1 MVLEPLLLKRR
12 ATSGE
17 ASMHPKQTGG
27 PSLKNLRIKIQ
38 ESNFDVSDELA
49 TLRNGQPGVGAVASF
64 VGIVR
69 DLNDD
74 LSVSTMHLEHYP
86 GMTEKAIEAIA
97 HEANERWQLAGVTVI
112 HRVGLL
118 KPLDQIVLVAVA
130 SAHRGDAFG
139 ACEFIMDYLKTRAP
153 FWKRETTPDGDRWVD
168 ARATDD
174 TAAERWQR

>member
-1 MVLEPLLLKRR
+1 MN
-12 ATSGE
+12 
-17 ASMHPKQTGG
+17 
-27 PSLKNLRIKIQ
+27 NLRIKVQ

-49 TLRNGQPGVGAVASF
+49 TLRKDQPGVGAVASF
-64 VGIVR
+64 VGVVR

-86 GMTEKAIEAIA
+86 GMTERAIEAIA

-130 SAHRGDAFG
+130 ERASRRRLRRLRIHHG
-139 ACEFIMDYLKTRAP
+139 LPKTRAP